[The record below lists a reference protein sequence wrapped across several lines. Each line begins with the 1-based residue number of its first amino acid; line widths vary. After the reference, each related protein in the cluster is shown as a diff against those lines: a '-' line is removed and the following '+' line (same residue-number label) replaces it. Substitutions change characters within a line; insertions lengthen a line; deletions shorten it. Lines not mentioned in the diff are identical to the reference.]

1 MNSKSRIYPLI
12 TLVLLLL
19 FGHWRAQNVSAQT
32 PDPGSPG
39 PFAVTREEYNFG
51 DTAFT
56 PTNFPGAVEL
66 IASVHYPTNLSGGP
80 LPLIIFLHG
89 RHATCSQGNG
99 AQFLEWPCATG
110 REPISS
116 YKGYDYVAQTLAS
129 HGYIVVSISSNGIN
143 AKDNFV
149 FDLGALARAEL
160 IQKHLDIWKTFNT
173 TGGAPF
179 NSKFVGKVDLNRVGT
194 MGHSRGGEGVVRH
207 FTLNEAQ
214 GSPYK
219 IKAVFPLAPVDFNRF
234 VVNRAALS
242 VLLPYCDGDVSD
254 LQGVHFYDDA
264 RYNVP
269 GDTAP
274 KHYILVMG
282 ANHNFY
288 NTVWSP
294 SSGQP
299 GATDDWLAFVPGGNS
314 DSQCGSGMGNH
325 RLTEAQQRGTGLAY
339 MSAFF
344 RAYVG
349 GESQFLPLMTGDAP
363 APPSA
368 STKDLFVSYH
378 APDDSALRRDVNRL
392 LTATNLSTN
401 TLGGAATQNSLS
413 PYDVCGG
420 PDPQEGRCLPD
431 ESQARQPHTVPSA
444 RSATRGMSQ
453 LRLGWGD
460 ISALYKNDLPSGT
473 RNVSGF
479 QAVQFR
485 VSVNFAD
492 ARNIADV
499 AQEFSVVL
507 TDGAGFISSVRVSD
521 YSKALFFP
529 PGEVGPV
536 PKVVLNTVRIPL
548 SAFVGVNLNN
558 IRSVRFNF
566 DQRFAGALLITD
578 VAFASAPSSAIP

>member
-12 TLVLLLL
+12 TLALFML
-19 FGHWRAQNVSAQT
+19 FGYWGAQNVSAQT

-56 PTNFPGAVEL
+56 PTNFPGPVEL
-66 IASVHYPTNLSGGP
+66 IASVHYPTSLSGGP
-80 LPLIIFLHG
+80 FPLIIFLHG
-89 RHATCSQGNG
+89 RHATCFQGNG
-99 AQFLEWPCATG
+99 AQFLEWPCTNNHQ
-110 REPISS
+110 PIPS
-116 YKGYDYVAQTLAS
+116 YKGYDYAAQTLAS
-129 HGYIVVSISSNGIN
+129 NGYIVVSIGANGVN

-179 NSKFVGKVDLNRVGT
+179 GTKFVGKVDLTKVGT

-207 FTLNEAQ
+207 FVLNDAQ
-214 GSPYK
+214 GAPYG

-234 VVNRAALS
+234 VVNKAALS
-242 VLLPYCDGDVSD
+242 VLLPYCDGDVID

-269 GDTAP
+269 GDTSP
-274 KHYILVMG
+274 KHYVLVMG

-288 NTVWSP
+288 NTIWTP
-294 SSGQP
+294 SSGIP
-299 GATDDWLAFVPGGNS
+299 GATDDWLDFVPQGKS
-314 DSQCGSGMGNH
+314 DSHCGVGSGNH

-344 RAYVG
+344 RSYVG
-349 GESQFLPLMTGDAP
+349 GESQFLPVMTGDAP
-363 APPSA
+363 PPPSA
-368 STKDLFVSYH
+368 STNELFVSYH
-378 APDDSALRRDVNRL
+378 APDDPALRRDVNRL
-392 LTATNLSTN
+392 LDATNLTTD
-401 TLGGAATQNSLS
+401 TLGGAVTQNGLS
-413 PYDVCGG
+413 PYDLCGG
-420 PDPQEGRCLPD
+420 PAPQPAVCLSGQPN
-431 ESQARQPHTVPSA
+431 ARQPHTTPSA
-444 RSATRGMSQ
+444 RSPLRGLSQ
-453 LRLGWGD
+453 LRSGWD
-460 ISALYKNDLPSGT
+460 NPTAFYMKDLPGGT

-492 ARNIADV
+492 ARNFVGAD
-499 AQEFSVVL
+499 QEFSVVL
-507 TDGAGFISSVRVSD
+507 TDSSGSTSSVRVSD
-521 YSKALFFP
+521 HSKALFFP
-529 PGEVGPV
+529 PGEAFPV

-548 SAFVGVNLNN
+548 SAFTGVNLNS

-566 DQRFAGALLITD
+566 DQRLTGALLITD
-578 VAFASAPSSAIP
+578 VAFASAPNGTP